1 LSPSV
6 PLLGEGAPEPR
17 GKGVAQWQ
25 SAPSSI
31 LLPTSG
37 RRRMPIEDTLFI
49 LNALLAISVLF
60 NIACCM
66 ILRDK

>member
-1 LSPSV
+1 
-6 PLLGEGAPEPR
+6 
-17 GKGVAQWQ
+17 
-25 SAPSSI
+25 
-31 LLPTSG
+31 
-37 RRRMPIEDTLFI
+37 MPIEDTLFI